1 MAGLPEAGMADH
13 PRHAVGD
20 RGVTLVEL
28 IIVVVIIGLMAALA
42 LPRINISR
50 FRVNSAMQT
59 AGLVLISAQQL
70 AVTRQHDVII
80 GFDEARNLIRIHE
93 DADNDGDVD
102 NDERVRNRPLGEG
115 VTFGRAAAG
124 AHAIGDDAVT
134 FSQVRNGLRS
144 VTFHRN
150 GSASEYGG
158 VYMTSIRAAR
168 GGLSEDSRAL
178 EVERSTGRTTWFR
191 YLGSQWVK
199 GF

>member
-1 MAGLPEAGMADH
+1 MAGLPEAGMADQ
-13 PRHAVGD
+13 RTHALGD

-28 IIVVVIIGLMAALA
+28 VIVVVIIGIMAALA
-42 LPRINISR
+42 FPRINIGR
-50 FRVNSAMQT
+50 YRVNSAMQT
-59 AGLVLISAQQL
+59 TGLVLISAQQL

-80 GFDEARNLIRIHE
+80 GFDEARNLLRIHE
-93 DADNDGDVD
+93 DANNNGGIDDG
-102 NDERVRNRPLGEG
+102 ERVRNRPLGEG
-115 VTFGRAAAG
+115 VTFGRGPAAAY
-124 AHAIGDDAVT
+124 AIGDDPVT
-134 FSQVRNGLRS
+134 FSQVRDGLRA

-158 VYMTSIRAAR
+158 IYMTSIRAAR
-168 GGLSEDSRAL
+168 GGLTDDARAL